1 MLLCQTVQFNRDET
15 NAKYLQTHIVAMP
28 LMIFLYSSF
37 ESTWSLFSFTVV
49 ASICVVLGTD
59 VGVRVNMCV
68 SSVLYENV
76 LNTGP

>member
-1 MLLCQTVQFNRDET
+1 MVSSRLAGLFD
-15 NAKYLQTHIVAMP
+15 NAKYLQPHYIVAMP
-28 LMIFLYSSF
+28 LMIFLYSNF

-49 ASICVVLGTD
+49 ASICVLLGTD

-68 SSVLYENV
+68 SSVLYEND